1 MNDLVLGQITMGAYK
16 NDSYRFLPLTAHASR
31 LTIVFL
37 NSSSTRDDSSKCFS
51 ILHAVTILY
60 NTHLN
65 HTDLDCHMVRSI
77 SLHNPYV
84 MLVNNLFTLSYSIL
98 FRPINEHLI

>member
-1 MNDLVLGQITMGAYK
+1 MGAYR
-16 NDSYRFLPLTAHASR
+16 NDSYRFLPLTAHASC

-37 NSSSTRDDSSKCFS
+37 NSSPTRDDSSSKYFS

-65 HTDLDCHMVRSI
+65 HTELDCHMVRS
-77 SLHNPYV
+77 NTT
-84 MLVNNLFTLSYSIL
+84 FTLYVL
-98 FRPINEHLI
+98 RT